1 MVCSSLREL
10 EELVAISLLLDIGTS
25 MLDSGTAMLDD
36 SGSVADEDVASSE
49 DRTGKSMLE
58 EDAADESSAGPELLG
73 SSEHAKKTA
82 LAAVRI
88 IRDAAI
94 LSNIL

>member
-1 MVCSSLREL
+1 M
-10 EELVAISLLLDIGTS
+10 
-25 MLDSGTAMLDD
+25 
-36 SGSVADEDVASSE
+36 
-49 DRTGKSMLE
+49 KSMLE

-73 SSEHAKKTA
+73 LSEHAKKTA
-82 LAAVRI
+82 LAAERV